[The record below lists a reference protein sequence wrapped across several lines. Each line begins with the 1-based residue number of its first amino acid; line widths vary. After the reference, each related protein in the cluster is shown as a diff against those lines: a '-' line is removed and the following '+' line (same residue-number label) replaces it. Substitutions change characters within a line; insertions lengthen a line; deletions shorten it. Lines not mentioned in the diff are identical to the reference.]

1 MNSNVIYSEY
11 IRIHPTELYQFSK
24 VEYIVDTRR
33 VKESSLRNLNLNY
46 SRRQLS
52 EKSERKAKR
61 AIKYMLFGTNYKKA
75 YNSKFNSTFK
85 FKVNFITLT
94 LPSRQQHTTVELK
107 DKLLNQFLIEC
118 KKKWRVENYIWKFEQ
133 QKNGNAH
140 WHILT
145 DQWIPYL
152 ELRNTW
158 NRIVEKLGYI
168 TEFEKINH
176 HRNPNTT
183 DVHSLRKIKNV
194 VGYVLKYMVKA
205 DKKYHSTIKKSELNY
220 QYSPDY
226 NKNTLSIN
234 VKKFLSRQAGRGRLW
249 TCSTQLSDLKGGEDE
264 LDNALTIEIERLKKK
279 KGVQS
284 KTNEH
289 FTGVFYFDDTI
300 NEREFPLLH
309 KLLYS
314 YVRKIFPNYQE
325 KLILNT

>member
-1 MNSNVIYSEY
+1 MNSNVIYSEH
-11 IRIHPTELYQFSK
+11 IRVHPTELYQFSRI
-24 VEYIVDTRR
+24 EYIVDKRK
-33 VKESSLRNLNLNY
+33 VKQSSLSNLNLNY
-46 SRRQLS
+46 SRTELS

-75 YNSKFNSTFK
+75 YNPKFNTTFQ

-107 DKLLNQFLIEC
+107 EKLLNQFLIEA
-118 KKKWRVENYIWKFEQ
+118 KKKWRIENYIWKFEQ

-145 DQWIPYL
+145 DKWIPYQ
-152 ELRNTW
+152 ELRNCW

-176 HRNPNTT
+176 HRNPNST
-183 DVHSLRKIKNV
+183 DIHSLRKIKNV
-194 VGYVLKYMVKA
+194 VGYVLKYMVKS
-205 DKKYHSTIKKSELNY
+205 DKKHHSTIKRSDLNY
-220 QYSPDY
+220 QFSPDY
-226 NKNTLSIN
+226 HKNTLSIN

-249 TCSTQLSDLKGGEDE
+249 TCSTQLSDLKGGEEE
-264 LDNALTIEIERLKKK
+264 LDQALTFEIERLKRK

-289 FTGVFYFDDTI
+289 FTGIFYFDDTI
-300 NEREFPLLH
+300 NDREFPLLH

-314 YVRKIFPNYQE
+314 YVRQIFPHYQE
-325 KLILNT
+325 QLILNT